1 MSTIMFKVRQGET
14 EFVSGAQVASSGHQ
28 PEVEL
33 VTRTRDEV
41 DARRKVDVDIY
52 MYNTGKLGAVRVF
65 MCGDEARTPARN
77 VLPSPSP
84 AMESLKQLAGLRAI
98 SYCPAK

>member
-14 EFVSGAQVASSGHQ
+14 EFVSGTQVTQAGNQ

-33 VTRTRDEV
+33 VAHTAEAVRAE
-41 DARRKVDVDIY
+41 RKIDVDIY
-52 MYNTGKLGAVRVF
+52 MYNTGRLGAVRVF
-65 MCGDEARTPARN
+65 TCGDENRGSVKGVMPAP
-77 VLPSPSP
+77 VPVIPSLRKLSG
-84 AMESLKQLAGLRAI
+84 MRAI